1 MIKKTIFILV
11 FTILGPG
18 EWVTGQNLSL
28 EACRQL
34 SLENNKK
41 IKIAIEHEKSLE
53 ALKKSA
59 KTQFLPNF
67 SFNGGYMRMNKQIS
81 LLNEDLFLPIVPSE
95 VYQNGF
101 EVLLSDPALLAQYVE
116 TTDVFGTTLPLYDDE
131 GNLLFKEYAY
141 IPSDQ
146 LALDLK
152 NVFLLNVG
160 MVQPIYTGGKIKAV
174 YDLAKTGEEL
184 FSAKKNLTES
194 EVLLKTDEF
203 YWKIISLQEKVR
215 LAKDYKKMIDSLL
228 TDIENI
234 YSEGIITQNELLKV
248 KVKMNEAELNLLKAR
263 NGLKLARMVL
273 NQSMGMPLDTIVQ
286 LEDSLIMRYNMAS
299 TADYLNLALKDRP
312 EVEILNKSIDMVKTG
327 EKLMK
332 SRYMPNIGLTANY
345 MWMNPNPYNAFEEE
359 FGSDWNVGVVVNVP
373 IFHWGDKKHTLNAA
387 RHERK
392 AAEHKLE
399 ETKEL
404 IELQVNQSVFTY
416 NESFKKVEI
425 TRVSLDQAQVNL
437 DITKDN
443 YQEGIVNTSDLLEAQ
458 TLWQEAYTDYIEA
471 MTEHKRA
478 ESELKNISGQLTKKY

>member
-1 MIKKTIFILV
+1 MINKAIFFLMLSV
-11 FTILGPG
+11 LGTG
-18 EWVTGQNLSL
+18 GWVVAQDLSL
-28 EACRQL
+28 EECRQL
-34 SLENNKK
+34 ALKNNKK
-41 IKIAIEHEKSLE
+41 IKMATEHEKSLE
-53 ALKKSA
+53 ALKQSA
-59 KTQFLPNF
+59 RTQFLPNF
-67 SFNGGYMRMNKQIS
+67 SFNGGYMRMNKKIS
-81 LLNEDLFLPIVPSE
+81 LLNQDLFLPVVPSE

-101 EVLLSDPALLAQYVE
+101 EVLLNDPALLTQYVE
-116 TTDVFGTTLPLYDDE
+116 TTDVFGTTLPLYDDN

-215 LAKDYKKMIDSLL
+215 LAKDYREMIDSLL
-228 TDIENI
+228 TDITNI
-234 YSEGIITQNELLKV
+234 YNEGIITQNKLLKV
-248 KVKMNEAELNLLKAR
+248 KVKLNEAELNLLKAK

-273 NQSMGMPLDTIVQ
+273 NQSMGMPLDTTVR
-286 LEDSLIMRYNMAS
+286 LKDSMIMRYNMAS
-299 TADYLNLALKDRP
+299 TDDYLNLALQDRP
-312 EVEILNKSIDMVKTG
+312 EIEILNKSIDMVKTG

-332 SRYMPNIGLTANY
+332 SRFMPNIGLTANY

-359 FGSDWNVGVVVNVP
+359 FGSDWNIGVVVNVP

-387 RHERK
+387 QHERK
-392 AAEHKLE
+392 AAEYKLE

-404 IELQVNQSVFTY
+404 IELQVNQSVYKY
-416 NESFKKVEI
+416 NESFQKVEI

-437 DITKDN
+437 NITRDN
-443 YQEGIVNTSDLLEAQ
+443 YQEGMVNTSDLMEAQ
-458 TLWQEAYTDYIEA
+458 TLWQEAYTEYIEA
-471 MTEHKRA
+471 MTEHKLA
-478 ESELKNISGQLTKKY
+478 ESELKSISGQLTKEY